1 MKLIVGL
8 GNPGKQYEQ
17 TRHNAGFRV
26 IDAIAAEWK
35 LKVSDKKFQALIAV
49 ENINGEKVMLMKP
62 QTYMNL
68 SGDAL
73 IQAVNYYKIDKK
85 DILVIYDDMDLA
97 IGTIRLREKGSSGG
111 QKGMKHII
119 ECLHSDEINR
129 IRVGIGKNKQIDTVD
144 YVLGKIQGEDAALHQ
159 ASIEKA
165 KDAAVYSITHT
176 FDETMNR
183 FNKKD
188 SQK

>member
-8 GNPGKQYEQ
+8 GNPGKQYEH

-26 IDAIAAEWK
+26 IDEIAKAWNIQVIE
-35 LKVSDKKFQALIAV
+35 KKFQALIAT
-49 ENINGEKVMLMKP
+49 ENRNGEKVMLMKP

-68 SGDAL
+68 SGDAV
-73 IQAVNYYKIDKK
+73 IQAVNYYKIDTK

-97 IGTIRLREKGSSGG
+97 VGVIRLREKGSSGR

-119 ECLHSDEINR
+119 SCLHSDEINR
-129 IRVGIGKNKQIDTVD
+129 IRVGIGKNQQIDTVD
-144 YVLGKIQGEDAALHQ
+144 YVLGKIQGEDAQLHQ

-165 KDAAVYSITHT
+165 KEAAVYSIDHT
-176 FDETMNR
+176 FNETMNR

-188 SQK
+188 HLK

>member
-26 IDAIAAEWK
+26 IDEIAKEWNID
-35 LKVSDKKFQALIAV
+35 VSNKQFQALTQTHI
-49 ENINGEKVMLMKP
+49 INGEKVMLMKP

-73 IQAVNYYKIDKK
+73 QQAVKYYKLNIS
-85 DILVIYDDMDLA
+85 DIIVIYDDMDLA

-119 ECLHSDEINR
+119 SCLHSDEIAR

-144 YVLGKIQGEDAALHQ
+144 YVLGKISGDDAKAHQ
-159 ASIEKA
+159 ESIQKA
-165 KDAAVYSITHT
+165 KDAVIYSITHS
-176 FDETMNR
+176 FSDTMNQ

-188 SQK
+188 KNK

>member
-8 GNPGKQYEQ
+8 GNPGKQYEH

-26 IDAIAAEWK
+26 IDEIAKEWNIQ
-35 LKVSDKKFQALIAV
+35 VSDKKFQALIAA
-49 ENINGEKVMLMKP
+49 ENKNGEKVILMKP

-68 SGDAL
+68 SGDAV
-73 IQAVNYYKIDKK
+73 IQAVNYYKIASEDL
-85 DILVIYDDMDLA
+85 LVIYDDMDLA
-97 IGTIRLREKGSSGG
+97 LGTIRLREKGSSGG

-119 ECLHSDEINR
+119 TCLHSDEIHR

-144 YVLGKIQGEDAALHQ
+144 YVLGNIKGDDAVLHQ

-176 FDETMNR
+176 FQETMNR
-183 FNKKD
+183 YN
-188 SQK
+188 QKGKQK

>member
-1 MKLIVGL
+1 MKIIIGL
-8 GNPGKQYEQ
+8 GNPTREYEA
-17 TRHNAGFRV
+17 TRHNIGF
-26 IDAIAAEWK
+26 DAVTRLCDDYNIRMDTRQHK
-35 LKVSDKKFQALIAV
+35 ALCGKGYIG
-49 ENINGEKVMLMKP
+49 GEKVLLVQP

-73 IQAVNYYKIDKK
+73 QQAVNYYKTDIS

-97 IGTIRLREKGSSGG
+97 IGTIRLRERGSSGG

-119 ECLHSDEINR
+119 TCLHSDEIAR

-144 YVLGKIQGEDAALHQ
+144 YVLGKISGDDAQAHQ
-159 ASIEKA
+159 ESIQKA
-165 KDAAVYSITHT
+165 KDAAIYSITHS
-176 FDETMNR
+176 FSDTMNQ

-188 SQK
+188 KNK

>member
-26 IDAIAAEWK
+26 IDEIAKEWGCQINNK
-35 LKVSDKKFQALIAV
+35 QFQALTATHI
-49 ENINGEKVMLMKP
+49 IDGKKVMLMKP

-68 SGDAL
+68 SGSSL
-73 IQAVNYYKIDKK
+73 QQAVSYYKINLE
-85 DILVIYDDMDLA
+85 DILIIYDDMDLA

-119 ECLHSDEINR
+119 ECLHSDEIAR

-144 YVLGKIQGEDAALHQ
+144 YVLGKISGEETSIHQ
-159 ASIEKA
+159 ESLEKA
-165 KDAAVYSITHT
+165 KEAAIYSITHT
-176 FDETMNR
+176 FSDTMNQ
-183 FNKKD
+183 FNKKE
-188 SQK
+188 KGK